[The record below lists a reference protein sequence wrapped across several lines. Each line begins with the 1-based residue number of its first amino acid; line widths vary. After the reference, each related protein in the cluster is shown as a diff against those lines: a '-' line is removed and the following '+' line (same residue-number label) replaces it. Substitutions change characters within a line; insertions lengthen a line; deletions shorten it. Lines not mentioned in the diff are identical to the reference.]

1 MTTRAYILIETSV
14 GMTNEAARAL
24 REIEEM
30 KSVDTVTGPFDIIAV
45 VEADSL
51 PGIGVLISEGMHQVP
66 GIVKTVTCLSV
77 ASAAGPRGPA

>member
-14 GMTNEAARAL
+14 GKTNDVAL
-24 REIEEM
+24 QLRSSTNM
-30 KSVDTVTGPFDIIAV
+30 VRVDTVTGPFDIIAI

-51 PGIGVLISEGMHQVP
+51 PSIGVLISEGMHKVP

-77 ASAAGPRGPA
+77 GV

>member
-14 GMTNEAARAL
+14 GKTNDVAL
-24 REIEEM
+24 QLRSSTNM
-30 KSVDTVTGPFDIIAV
+30 VSVDTVTGPFDIIAI

-51 PGIGVLISEGMHQVP
+51 PSIGVLISEGMHKVP

-77 ASAAGPRGPA
+77 SV

>member
-14 GMTNEAARAL
+14 GKTNDVAREL
-24 REIEEM
+24 RSNPNM
-30 KSVDTVTGPFDIIAV
+30 MSVDTVTGPFDIIAV

-51 PGIGVLISEGMHQVP
+51 PSIGELISEGMHKVP

-77 ASAAGPRGPA
+77 SV